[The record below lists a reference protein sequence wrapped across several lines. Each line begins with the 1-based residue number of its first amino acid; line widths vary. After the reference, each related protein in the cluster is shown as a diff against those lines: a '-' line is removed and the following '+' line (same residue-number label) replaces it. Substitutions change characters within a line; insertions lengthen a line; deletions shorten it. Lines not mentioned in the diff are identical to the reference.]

1 MKYHYAAFTHAGSHY
16 KENQDAIL
24 VAGRVYQT
32 PNAFLTGTIDT
43 TQLADADHHRFAVAD
58 GISGQPHPAGGSAV
72 DPLNELDSFLLTPS
86 F

>member
-24 VAGRVYQT
+24 VAGRVYQS
-32 PNAFLTGTIDT
+32 PNAFLTGTVDT
-43 TQLADADHHRFAVAD
+43 TQLA
-58 GISGQPHPAGGSAV
+58 GGQPHPAGGSAV